1 MTDSKKP
8 ARTKDMVHVRG
19 GFSDANGVQEINT
32 EMQLEEFDD
41 RSRILISNELYRIL
55 KVVFS
60 NPEKWFLHYS
70 ISNSNNAER
79 DFCKAVINDV
89 FCERNSL
96 GRLYEFEWK
105 ALFERINSV
114 IENAVYNEVLDIL
127 QYCCQ
132 WIDGEI
138 KLGKGQPYTLFNRL
152 FEEEYIGYRFVDGH
166 IVAITDEQEISAIE
180 TACNNPYEGCRKQL
194 QKSVEFLAD
203 RDKKDYK
210 NCIKESISAVE
221 SICQVIVGDE
231 HATLSAALKLLED
244 NGVIIH
250 PSLKTAFSKLY
261 GYTSDQGGI
270 RHAEGMFES
279 NVTFEEAKFML
290 VSCSAFINYMIAEY
304 GKRTD

>member
-1 MTDSKKP
+1 MNSKKVSRS
-8 ARTKDMVHVRG
+8 AEMVHVRG
-19 GFSDANGVQEINT
+19 GFSDANGVQIFNT
-32 EMQLEEFDD
+32 EMQLNEFDD
-41 RSRILISNELYRIL
+41 RSRTLISNELYRIL
-55 KVVFS
+55 QAVFNGS
-60 NPEKWFLHYS
+60 EKWFRHY
-70 ISNSNNAER
+70 NSFNIGNVER

-96 GRLYEFEWK
+96 GKLYEFEWK
-105 ALFERINSV
+105 ELYKRIDDV
-114 IENAVYNEVLDIL
+114 IENAIYNEVLDIL
-127 QYCCQ
+127 QYCCR
-132 WIDGEI
+132 WIDEAI
-138 KLGKGQPYTLFNRL
+138 KFGKGQVFIRFNTLFER
-152 FEEEYIGYRFVDGH
+152 EYIGYRFVDGR
-166 IVAITDEQEISAIE
+166 IVAITDKQEISAIE